1 MVLIGKVVAAHG
13 IKGAVKV
20 ISYAES
26 INIFHSIDA
35 LWVSSDS
42 QSDHRAYD
50 RLKVNWVTAHKNIIR
65 MGFAKIID
73 RNQAE
78 AMVGRELFLEKSHLP
93 ELEDDTYYWFDLIGL
108 NVMTSK
114 DEVLGRIE
122 AILPTGGNDVY
133 VVKGCDDNNENE
145 VLIPAVASVIQRID
159 LAKKIMVVDLPE
171 GL

>member
-1 MVLIGKVVAAHG
+1 MVLIGKIVAAHG

-26 INIFHSIDA
+26 IDIFRSIDV
-35 LWVSSDS
+35 LWTTSDS
-42 QSDHRAYD
+42 QSEHRTYD
-50 RLKVNWVTAHKNIIR
+50 RLKVNWIKPHKNSIR
-65 MGFAKIID
+65 MGLSKIGD

-78 AMVGRELFLEKSHLP
+78 AMVGRELFLEKSRLP

-108 NVMTSK
+108 NVMTAK

-133 VVKGCDDNNENE
+133 VVKGCDDNNRNE
-145 VLIPAVASVIQRID
+145 VLIPAVASVIRRID